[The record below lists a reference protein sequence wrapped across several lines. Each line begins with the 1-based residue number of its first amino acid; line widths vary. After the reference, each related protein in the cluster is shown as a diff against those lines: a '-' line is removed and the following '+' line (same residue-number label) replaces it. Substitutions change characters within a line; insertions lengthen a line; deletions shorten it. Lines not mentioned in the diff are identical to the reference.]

1 VTVKYLTNTLYSTKN
16 SWAVPWIR
24 NRFTAGAQSTQRI
37 ESINKHIHDK
47 VDRSTSLCN
56 LLISI
61 TDHVKNDE
69 YLEKFEIERNAL
81 PTIGMPMLNTRFFS
95 RIDAIIKEIL
105 TPVMLGKQRAQMNQS
120 VCYDINHITEWSRL
134 IEVKIVF

>member
-1 VTVKYLTNTLYSTKN
+1 M
-16 SWAVPWIR
+16 
-24 NRFTAGAQSTQRI
+24 
-37 ESINKHIHDK
+37 HDK

-81 PTIGMPMLNTRFFS
+81 PTIGMPMLNTRFFGW
-95 RIDAIIKEIL
+95 IDAIIKEFL

-134 IEVKIVF
+134 IEVKIVFWSLYTNHKWNKT